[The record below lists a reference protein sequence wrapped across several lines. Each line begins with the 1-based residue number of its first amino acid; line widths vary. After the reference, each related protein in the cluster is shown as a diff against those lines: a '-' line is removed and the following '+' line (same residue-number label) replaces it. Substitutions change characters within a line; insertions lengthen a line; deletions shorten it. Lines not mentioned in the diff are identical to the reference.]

1 MHDPR
6 TNVATGTRKYV
17 YPNNQR
23 AASLWYHD
31 HRMDFTGPQLWKGLA
46 GLYLIRD
53 AVEDGLPLPHGE
65 KDVALLLCDRSFG
78 ENGELLYPSRDASL
92 RGEPGVEHTY
102 MGGVLGD
109 VVLMNGA
116 PWPRLEVSNTMYRF
130 RIVNASN
137 ARRYELVLRSDTS
150 PGQGFIQ
157 IGSDGGL
164 LAAPI
169 LHQSLPIAP
178 AERFDFVIDFG
189 KYPVGSKVRL
199 SNRLSDD
206 STRDVMRF
214 DVVRQEKETSHI
226 PDSLSKLDF
235 PELSEAVTTREF
247 DFSYGGMS
255 RGWVI
260 NGKPFDPAR
269 MDARPKLNTTEVWR
283 LRTDLSHPLHLHHS
297 QFQILEH
304 GGRPRRTDA
313 GWKDT
318 INMVAGE
325 SATILIKFT
334 DYRGRYATTWSTKTW
349 P

>member
-150 PGQGFIQ
+150 PARVSF
-157 IGSDGGL
+157 
-164 LAAPI
+164 
-169 LHQSLPIAP
+169 
-178 AERFDFVIDFG
+178 
-189 KYPVGSKVRL
+189 K
-199 SNRLSDD
+199 
-206 STRDVMRF
+206 
-214 DVVRQEKETSHI
+214 
-226 PDSLSKLDF
+226 
-235 PELSEAVTTREF
+235 SEAMADYWRHRSCISPF
-247 DFSYGGMS
+247 RS
-255 RGWVI
+255 RRR
-260 NGKPFDPAR
+260 NG
-269 MDARPKLNTTEVWR
+269 
-283 LRTDLSHPLHLHHS
+283 S
-297 QFQILEH
+297 IL
-304 GGRPRRTDA
+304 
-313 GWKDT
+313 
-318 INMVAGE
+318 
-325 SATILIKFT
+325 
-334 DYRGRYATTWSTKTW
+334 
-349 P
+349 